1 MTGAAAQDSTPT
13 ASFIVLTMGD
23 RPEELARALQSIR
36 LQEGISAEVIVISNG
51 AGPIDV
57 PDDCLL
63 FVSRENLGIPGGR
76 NLGAA
81 DSTADVMF
89 FLDDDAWYPDT
100 NLAVSV
106 LEAFAA
112 DNSLGV
118 VTCRIADPDT
128 GLTEQRHVPRIG
140 VGDAGRDSE
149 VTTFLGGGCAIRRR
163 VFEVC
168 GPYPKRFFY
177 SHEESD
183 LAWRALDAGFTI
195 QYRGDL
201 RILHPAA
208 PPTGHSEYHFR
219 SARNRVWLARRR
231 LPWLVAIPH
240 VMIWTSRS
248 LLQAGSQAAR
258 RQVWGGFRAGWRE
271 PAGERSAMS
280 WRTVWRMTKLG
291 RPPII

>member
-1 MTGAAAQDSTPT
+1 MTGVPAAPP

-23 RPEELARALQSIR
+23 RPEELQRAIGSI
-36 LQEGISAEVIVISNG
+36 QGQVGVSAEVVVVSNG

-57 PDDCLL
+57 PDGCRLV
-63 FVSRENLGIPGGR
+63 VSRENLGIPGGR

-81 DSTADVMF
+81 NSTAEVMF

-100 NLAVSV
+100 GLAGAV

-112 DNSLGV
+112 DESLGV
-118 VTCRIADPDT
+118 VSCRIADPVT
-128 GLTEQRHVPRIG
+128 GLSAQRHVPRLR
-140 VGDAGRDSE
+140 VGDPERASE

-195 QYRGDL
+195 IYRGDL

-208 PPTGHSEYHFR
+208 PPSIHPDYHFR

-231 LPWLVAIPH
+231 LPWAVAIPH
-240 VMIWTSRS
+240 VTIWTMRS
-248 LLQAGSQAAR
+248 LFQAGSSTAR
-258 RQVWGGFRAGWRE
+258 RQVWHGLRTGWSE
-271 PAGERSAMS
+271 PAGERSPIS
-280 WRTVWRMTKLG
+280 WATVRRMTKLG
-291 RPPII
+291 RPPIV